1 MEKQIKIGVDSAQ
14 NSIKSFI
21 DTWKR
26 LENGENVEVEQRL
39 CFENF
44 ETLFKTL
51 TPERWRLLK
60 KLRVNG
66 PMDIHSLAQILDG
79 SYSDTNANVNVLERI
94 GLIDRM
100 QDGKIAVPW
109 DIVETHLRLAA

>member
-14 NSIKSFI
+14 NTLRAFI

-26 LENGENVEVEQRL
+26 LENGEKVEVEQRL
-39 CFENF
+39 YFENF

-51 TPERWRLLK
+51 TPERWHLLK
-60 KLRVNG
+60 KLRANG
-66 PMDIHSLAQILDG
+66 PMKIDRLVQTLDSSHSK
-79 SYSDTNANVNVLERI
+79 TKANVKVLERV

-100 QDGKIAVPW
+100 QDGKLSVPW
-109 DIVETHLRLAA
+109 DIVETHLKLAA